1 MLVIL
6 EGADGS
12 GKTTLAQE
20 LATYLGKTTSDEVR
34 VLKAGP
40 PTRHPL
46 DEYLRP
52 LRDYRPGTGRH
63 LILDR
68 WHWGESV
75 YPRVLGRETL
85 QDAPVWWSIEAY
97 LRRLGAFVVLCDRHV
112 TFEYHEVFRQR
123 GIDVNSPD
131 LWQVTSLDRVRLEF
145 QRTTYRTQLT
155 TGHVYVG
162 DGSPLVDI
170 CARARI
176 EEQRA
181 SQLNDFVT
189 YLGPTNPGI
198 LLVGDVRNATLTG
211 NLDPAF
217 VPFRGTSGYYL
228 LKSLTSQTSRDW
240 AKTVGLANARDVD
253 DVSHL
258 WATLGEPS
266 VVALGQNAAAKL
278 RAVGISCGVVPHPQF
293 VRRFHHKL
301 HIEYAWAIHNAAY
314 YQEDLSKWPQSSVPT
329 TDAQSMPTF
338 SPRSGSSESGDPV
351 ETATP
356 ST

>member
-6 EGADGS
+6 EGADGA

-20 LATYLGKTTSDEVR
+20 LASYLGRTTSNQIEVWHA
-34 VLKAGP
+34 VK

-52 LRDYRPGTGRH
+52 LRDYRPDTGKH

-68 WHWGESV
+68 WHWGEAV

-85 QDAPVWWSIEAY
+85 QDDPVWWSIESY

-112 TFEYHEVFRQR
+112 TYEYHEVFRQR
-123 GIDVNSPD
+123 GIDVSSPD

-145 QRTTYRTQLT
+145 QRTTYRTQLAH
-155 TGHVYVG
+155 GHAYMG
-162 DGSPLVDI
+162 DASPVADI

-176 EEQRA
+176 EEQRV

-189 YLGPTNPGI
+189 YLGPVNPDI

-228 LKSLTSQTSRDW
+228 LKALTSQTSRDW
-240 AKTVGLANARDVD
+240 AKTIGLANACDVD
-253 DVSHL
+253 DVVLL
-258 WATLGEPS
+258 WETLGKPS

-278 RAVGISCGVVPHPQF
+278 RAVGIPCGVVPHPQF

-301 HIEYAWAIHNAAY
+301 HIEYAWTIYNAARH
-314 YQEDLSKWPQSSVPT
+314 QEDYSKWPQSSAPT
-329 TDAQSMPTF
+329 TDAQPTPTS
-338 SPRSGSSESGDPV
+338 SPRSDSSESDDPV
-351 ETATP
+351 ATATP